1 MKRVKQIS
9 LDVLV
14 GPDTDGEELAQ
25 EVRAELE
32 RRGFTVLGAG
42 FADDLTD
49 LYRKYFAPMLGE
61 E

>member
-1 MKRVKQIS
+1 MKRVKQVS
-9 LDVLV
+9 LDVVV

-42 FADDLTD
+42 FQDDLTD
-49 LYRKYFAPMLGE
+49 LYKEHFPKMLE
-61 E
+61 EV